1 MPAFARVL
9 VVDDD
14 VDRRFLVGAFLK
26 QIGHDPVLA
35 ESGEAA
41 LRLVDREDFDLAIS
55 TVGIRGME
63 GMNFGKLIQ
72 GVRPG
77 IPVILVAGPEDR
89 VETTLES
96 DMVALLAPV
105 SLETMESAVT
115 EILQQTRAAK
125 RHGA

>member
-41 LRLVDREDFDLAIS
+41 LRLVEDAQAFLRRVRS
-55 TVGIRGME
+55 YLRSVGI
-63 GMNFGKLIQ
+63 
-72 GVRPG
+72 
-77 IPVILVAGPEDR
+77 A
-89 VETTLES
+89 VEE
-96 DMVALLAPV
+96 
-105 SLETMESAVT
+105 
-115 EILQQTRAAK
+115 
-125 RHGA
+125 

>member
-77 IPVILVAGPEDR
+77 IPVILVAGPDDR
-89 VETTLES
+89 VEMTLES
-96 DMVALLAPV
+96 DMVALLLPV
-105 SLETMESAVT
+105 SVDTLKSVDT
-115 EILQQTRAAK
+115 EILQRQPAAK

>member
-105 SLETMESAVT
+105 SLDTMESAIT
-115 EILQQTRAAK
+115 EILARPPVAK
-125 RHGA
+125 KPNA